1 MFAAFL
7 PDRRSLTCGM
17 YTGGLDSTRS
27 VEFGTRE
34 RAREREIMRK
44 RERSVLKVPWARL
57 NCCSSYLIKDLIII
71 I

>member
-7 PDRRSLTCGM
+7 PDRRSLTRGM

-34 RAREREIMRK
+34 RARERDNEKK
-44 RERSVLKVPWARL
+44 REISAQGTLGKTEL
-57 NCCSSYLIKDLIII
+57 L
-71 I
+71 

>member
-7 PDRRSLTCGM
+7 LDRRSLTRGM

-27 VEFGTRE
+27 VEFGTR
-34 RAREREIMRK
+34 AREIMRK